1 MRNYLYIFVVFIGC
15 IQIIGHIVGVKEV
28 KAFGMLTASSPLP
41 IVFTEVKGVET
52 FASDFY
58 IEYLNK
64 NKKHVSEQITP
75 EMYAKLKGPYNRR
88 NVYGAAI
95 SYGPILNEKILNP
108 VLEYG
113 ICKKVLLQEM
123 GFPVSGTNYVIKI
136 ITKTKGRDAIWYLK
150 TDCNAK

>member
-1 MRNYLYIFVVFIGC
+1 MRKYLYILVVFIGC
-15 IQIIGHIVGVKEV
+15 VQIIGHVIGVKEV
-28 KAFGMLTASSPLP
+28 KAFGMLTSSSPLP

-58 IEYLNK
+58 IEYLDENNK
-64 NKKHVSEQITP
+64 QVSKQITP

-95 SYGPILNEKILNP
+95 SYGPILDKKILNP

-113 ICKKVLLQEM
+113 ICKKVLLKPISNTCTSPKCAA
-123 GFPVSGTNYVIKI
+123 FSATIKQSFN
-136 ITKTKGRDAIWYLK
+136 D
-150 TDCNAK
+150 

>member
-1 MRNYLYIFVVFIGC
+1 MRNYLYILVIFIGC
-15 IQIIGHIVGVKEV
+15 IQIIGHVIGVKEV

-58 IEYLNK
+58 IEYIDEHGK
-64 NKKHVSEQITP
+64 QVSEQITP

-95 SYGPILNEKILNP
+95 SYGPILDKKILNP

-113 ICKKVLLQEM
+113 ICKKVLLNEM
-123 GFPVSGTNYVIKI
+123 GFPESGTNYVIKI
-136 ITKTKGRDAIWYLK
+136 RTKTKGRDAIWYLK
-150 TDCNAK
+150 TDYDAR